1 MVHCISAS
9 CAPGAGSS
17 VMVKGGMYI
26 HELERIPKDGL
37 TCIQLKR
44 NSAVLPLRV
53 NTTSPPFL
61 VRKITIGDI
70 HFDISIS
77 FSISSSHLNVFSS
90 GWVSSNVFECS

>member
-1 MVHCISAS
+1 
-9 CAPGAGSS
+9 
-17 VMVKGGMYI
+17 MVKGGMYI

-70 HFDISIS
+70 HFPISIS
-77 FSISSSHLNVFSS
+77 FSISSSLLNVFSS